1 VSRAAG
7 VVLAGGG
14 STRFGRDKLVEP
26 YEGVPMLHHA
36 VLRLAEVCSELVVVI
51 APGAAEPPLPDG
63 VPVRIARDPADDMG
77 PLAGV
82 AAGLA
87 VVGTELAFVTGGD
100 MPDVQTR
107 VLLEMLRRAE
117 PADVEAVALEEGG
130 GARPLPLL
138 LRVAA
143 ASELAG
149 RLLVSDRRRL
159 RDLLAELR
167 TATIAEPEW
176 RAIDP
181 RGRTLVDVD
190 EPADLER

>member
-1 VSRAAG
+1 
-7 VVLAGGG
+7 
-14 STRFGRDKLVEP
+14 
-26 YEGVPMLHHA
+26 MLHHA